1 MDDFVSGQTQPRDY
15 PLLRRRNS
23 ISAPVI
29 MVPPPL
35 PNHSSSGATTSSS
48 SDDLELLSIKPS
60 SHSYTSL
67 KDLMPSAA
75 VNSPKP
81 HSAPLAQLGSDIS
94 IRNRLVKQAAWAYL
108 QPMSTSPGAT
118 GDGFFHH
125 LWPRVSA
132 FFDFIRHG
140 VIRILDW
147 TLRFIRIRS
156 SR

>member
-1 MDDFVSGQTQPRDY
+1 MDAGQKQSHDY

-23 ISAPVI
+23 ISTPNIKV
-29 MVPPPL
+29 VPTKLDL
-35 PNHSSSGATTSSS
+35 PNHNSSTTTSSS
-48 SDDLELLSIKPS
+48 SDDLELLSIKPA

-67 KDLMPSAA
+67 KDLLPSAA

-81 HSAPLAQLGSDIS
+81 NSAPLAQLGSDIS
-94 IRNRLVKQAAWAYL
+94 IRNHLVKQAAWAYL